1 MANPTRERLLEHL
14 QEKGLLTDDQ
24 VRQARRVLDEAARD
38 GQEVPLP
45 EVLQRLGGVAD
56 EVHQAAAAFEAGED
70 TDGADELAAP
80 DMRASGL
87 VVLERIGRG
96 SQAVVYKCR
105 QAVTEREV
113 AVKILLP
120 RAAGDAESRAR
131 FIREAKAAAQLS
143 HPNIVTV
150 HEIRALKNT
159 ICIVMEYIDGGSA
172 KDLLKA
178 RKRFE
183 PAEAVLVVRQT
194 AEGLKAAHARGIIH
208 RDVKPSNIMLTS
220 EGVVKLA
227 DMGLA
232 RHAEEEDEEEGKAYG
247 TPYYISP
254 EQVTGDPPPDHR
266 TDLYSLG
273 VTLYEMV
280 AGRPPFVAPTPQ
292 EIMRMHVLEQPPDPR
307 DVVPELSQPLCW
319 LLAKTMAREPEDRY
333 QSAQEFIDALDQLD
347 LSALDKGGLASVE
360 LVSQLAGVAKTQ
372 RGRTA
377 RAEAAARVVLARAES
392 APVRTVTPRGAPKRE
407 ARTEPPVPDRQRAAR
422 KKTGL
427 LVGVAA
433 FFVVAAVGLVV
444 LLIVFGFGP
453 PDEERSRSKPPGSL
467 GPVLRPGKP
476 HPQEPHAQAA
486 LGQAKNL
493 EATPNAR
500 PKDVLR
506 AYENIV
512 TFYPGTGAA
521 QEAQVALY
529 RLGRSE
535 EMRTPPPP
543 TPPPPT
549 PAPERPKPEP
559 PAPPQ
564 PEPPAP
570 EPEPPEPPSKPPEPP
585 PEPPKPEPA
594 EPAVI
599 EVHARNATIHG
610 TKARYENLQDR
621 DNIGFWGEVK
631 EWVSWDITI
640 ERPGTYTVA
649 VTYAHDKSGPL
660 GEFELSVGD
669 ATLRH
674 RVEGTGG
681 WSTFV
686 TRNVGTLEIRQAGP
700 TTIAVKPLSIKNA
713 GLMNLQ
719 AVRLAETK

>member
-1 MANPTRERLLEHL
+1 MARPTRERLLQHL
-14 QEKGLLTDDQ
+14 QEKGLLTDEQ
-24 VRQARRVLDEAARD
+24 VREALRVVEEAARD

-45 EVLQRLGGVAD
+45 EVLRRISGVAD

-87 VVLERIGRG
+87 TALERIGRG
-96 SQAVVYKCR
+96 SQGVVYKCR

-120 RAAGDAESRAR
+120 GAAGDAESRTR

-150 HEIRALKNT
+150 HEIRPLKNT
-159 ICIVMEYIDGGSA
+159 ICIVMEYIDGGSV
-172 KDLLKA
+172 KDLLEA

-232 RHAEEEDEEEGKAYG
+232 RHTEEQDEEEGKAYG

-280 AGRPPFVAPTPQ
+280 AGRPPFMAPTPQ
-292 EIMRMHVLEQPPDPR
+292 EIMRMHVLAQPPDPR
-307 DVVPELSQPLCW
+307 DFVPELSQPLCR

-333 QSAQEFIDALDQLD
+333 QSAQDFIDALDELD
-347 LSALDKGGLASVE
+347 LSTLDKGGLASVE

-377 RAEAAARVVLARAES
+377 RAEAAARVVLAQAES
-392 APVRTVTPRGAPKRE
+392 APVRTVIPTRAPKRE
-407 ARTEPPVPDRQRAAR
+407 TRPEPAVPGRQRAAR
-422 KKTGL
+422 KHTGL

-433 FFVVAAVGLVV
+433 FFVVVVVGLAV

-453 PDEERSRSKPPGSL
+453 PEEGPSRSKPPAPFR
-467 GPVLRPGKP
+467 PVLRPDTS
-476 HPQEPHAQAA
+476 HPQERHAQAA

-500 PKDVLR
+500 PKDVMQ

-512 TFYPGTGAA
+512 TFYPGTSAA

-535 EMRTPPPP
+535 EMRTPPK
-543 TPPPPT
+543 
-549 PAPERPKPEP
+549 PAPEEPQPKP
-559 PAPPQ
+559 
-564 PEPPAP
+564 PEP
-570 EPEPPEPPSKPPEPP
+570 EPEPPEPEPEPPAPPLQPPEPP
-585 PEPPKPEPA
+585 PPPPEPPEPEPA

-599 EVHARNATIHG
+599 EVHARNATVHG
-610 TKARYENLQDR
+610 TKARYEKRNDR
-621 DNIGFWGEVK
+621 DNIGFWGEVE

-640 ERPGTYTVA
+640 KRPGTYSVMI
-649 VTYAHDKSGPL
+649 TYAHYKSGPL

-681 WSTFV
+681 WGTFV
-686 TRNVGTLEIRQAGP
+686 TRDAGTLEIRQAGP
-700 TTIAVKPLSIKNA
+700 TTIAVRPLSIKDI

-719 AVRLAETK
+719 AVRLTETK